1 MNNDYKELQKFLQ
14 QEIENAKKNFWQ
26 MCGLNYE
33 HISNEKHIC
42 SQEELYKKY
51 GQYDN
56 NSVEL
61 ELKEDSE
68 SYRKYGELLHG
79 TLKYSCEE
87 RAMLQAAIEM
97 NPMPKTYGNV
107 KFELSSLNPNLDDQ
121 LIIELDR
128 DGLPI
133 SDIEAIVSVPINL
146 KNAFVETGQKQI
158 TNVLKIETD
167 ISAEDELNFMYGI
180 YEKLIEHGRKLQ
192 LWEAVELIALIKY
205 KQPETLT
212 GQLKELSINPQL
224 QAIIRYK
231 FLQFKKQVEGLTE
244 QENNEYLSLQLARG
258 RKRFYLLEKE
268 LQRSGVKFRNLPDK
282 LKGIYSNFLMFF
294 ECQHIRIYPPIVWI
308 DFERA
313 MHIVVRHMQG
323 MQAKGKFESKTPIR
337 YDYKDLINLIRI
349 VVNKVEDQIELE
361 FRTKP
366 DKTFIRK
373 NARAIEYNGNYYRL
387 EIEANGR
394 LLTFHPYN

>member
-1 MNNDYKELQKFLQ
+1 MTNNNYCVILAGGKGRRLWPVSRAEYPKQFIDFFGVGRTQLQ
-14 QEIENAKKNFWQ
+14 QTFDRLAKIIPADHILVNTNQTYADLVREQLPELPSQNLMAEPIYRNTAPSVAWAAHRTKFFCPNANLIVVPSDHAVQ
-26 MCGLNYE
+26 
-33 HISNEKHIC
+33 NED
-42 SQEELYKKY
+42 L
-51 GQYDN
+51 
-56 NSVEL
+56 
-61 ELKEDSE
+61 
-68 SYRKYGELLHG
+68 
-79 TLKYSCEE
+79 
-87 RAMLQAAIEM
+87 
-97 NPMPKTYGNV
+97 
-107 KFELSSLNPNLDDQ
+107 
-121 LIIELDR
+121 
-128 DGLPI
+128 
-133 SDIEAIVSVPINL
+133 
-146 KNAFVETGQKQI
+146 
-158 TNVLKIETD
+158 
-167 ISAEDELNFMYGI
+167 
-180 YEKLIEHGRKLQ
+180 
-192 LWEAVELIALIKY
+192 
-205 KQPETLT
+205 
-212 GQLKELSINPQL
+212 
-224 QAIIRYK
+224 
-231 FLQFKKQVEGLTE
+231 FKKQVEGLTE